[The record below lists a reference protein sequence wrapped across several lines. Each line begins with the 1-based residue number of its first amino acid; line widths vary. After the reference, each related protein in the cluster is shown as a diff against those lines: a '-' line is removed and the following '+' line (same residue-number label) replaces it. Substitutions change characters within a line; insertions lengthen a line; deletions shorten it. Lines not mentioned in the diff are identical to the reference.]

1 MAAMGNLDAS
11 VGADQAK
18 PNTDYKEEPA
28 FKKLAKGEQW
38 RRMAANGD
46 VRGLLPE
53 MGRAIPGLFNFK
65 DFGEYLRQALD
76 VLAQTNPTGFAE
88 FLHTDI
94 LTAAGKMV
102 IHSRFLLEQQ
112 LRKQCENRQG
122 SGEWLAQPEFD
133 VLSAKVMTLQLH
145 VAKLLQMDSNRQ
157 RILEQTR
164 KLRLANDKAAAKKN
178 RRRQPARG
186 NRLSTPRQ
194 PITTSRISGEIG

>member
-1 MAAMGNLDAS
+1 MVTNRD
-11 VGADQAK
+11 VDTFVQTD
-18 PNTDYKEEPA
+18 PPPDYKDEPA
-28 FKKLAKGEQW
+28 FKKLPKAEQW

-46 VRGLLPE
+46 VCGLLAE

-122 SGEWLAQPEFD
+122 SGEWLATLEFD
-133 VLSAKVMTLQLH
+133 ALTAKMETLQLH
-145 VAKLLQMDSNRQ
+145 VAKLLQMDAQTQ

-164 KLRLANDKAAAKKN
+164 KLKLANDKATAKKN
-178 RRRQPARG
+178 RPRQPTR
-186 NRLSTPRQ
+186 RKRQSTSRQ
-194 PITTSRISGEIG
+194 PITTSRISGEM